1 MNGYNYW
8 VTPNADGT
16 FNLPD
21 VRPGTYRVTVIK
33 PGNYREGTFDNIV
46 VSAGGTTNTGNLI
59 WQPDVSGQGV
69 WQIGTFDRTAG
80 EFKHGN
86 EYNNWVSTFN
96 YSKDFPNGVNYTVN
110 SANPFNDKQNWANNW
125 GLDQQNAGQDFWNV
139 NFNLAT
145 APAANSTVTITVA
158 IAAQQFMNDLA
169 ALVYNASG
177 TSYNRVDAS
186 VDHTADNAASV
197 DRSGDTS
204 SRVLYRKLTFPS
216 SWLHAGNNK
225 ISFHIVGGN
234 MQWDAVRLDIS
245 APGTASVAQWNG
257 GSGNWTDGTQWSTQQ
272 DGYTAINKGT
282 SGIANDTST
291 TFADGATHVA
301 PVNTTGS
308 TPNVY
313 DAIINGGTVN
323 LNTSPT
329 VQKFSLL
336 EGTLNGGGNTLTAND
351 VLVFGGGSFVG
362 PGTINGKS
370 TTTVNFA
377 NTISGGAHIT
387 STGAVTWIDGGT
399 INVTGSGS
407 QWTTPGLSFGQGGPS
422 SLTVSAGG
430 LVSTGTGTLVI
441 AAQGSVT
448 ISSATL
454 TTAGINN
461 AGVFA
466 STSGLISVGSARSP
480 TPARHRSTAAC
491 RGRPSSTT
499 PARSVFQAST
509 AIPVP
514 QRSMAALCNS
524 PPLLASAAAARACS

>member
-1 MNGYNYW
+1 MGCRA
-8 VTPNADGT
+8 VGH
-16 FNLPD
+16 
-21 VRPGTYRVTVIK
+21 
-33 PGNYREGTFDNIV
+33 
-46 VSAGGTTNTGNLI
+46 
-59 WQPDVSGQGV
+59 SG
-69 WQIGTFDRTAG
+69 
-80 EFKHGN
+80 
-86 EYNNWVSTFN
+86 
-96 YSKDFPNGVNYTVN
+96 
-110 SANPFNDKQNWANNW
+110 
-125 GLDQQNAGQDFWNV
+125 
-139 NFNLAT
+139 
-145 APAANSTVTITVA
+145 
-158 IAAQQFMNDLA
+158 
-169 ALVYNASG
+169 
-177 TSYNRVDAS
+177 
-186 VDHTADNAASV
+186 
-197 DRSGDTS
+197 
-204 SRVLYRKLTFPS
+204 
-216 SWLHAGNNK
+216 
-225 ISFHIVGGN
+225 
-234 MQWDAVRLDIS
+234 
-245 APGTASVAQWNG
+245 PGTASVAQWNG

-377 NTISGGAHIT
+377 NTISGGAH
-387 STGAVTWIDGGT
+387 VTQHGCRDLDRRRHDDRHRQRSANGHARPIVRPRWPQQFDRIRRRTCFHGHWHT
-399 INVTGSGS
+399 IVT
-407 QWTTPGLSFGQGGPS
+407 
-422 SLTVSAGG
+422 
-430 LVSTGTGTLVI
+430 

-466 STSGLISVGSARSP
+466 STSGLISVGSGAFTNSGTASIDGGLSGAAVVNNAGTLSLSGVNSYTGSTTINGGVVQFAATTSIGGSGTSVLVNSGGAVSFVAGINNTAFLARINTTSTGALALTTADAATNLDFTTGSLAALSNMAIGAVGNVNYSGTY
-480 TPARHRSTAAC
+480 TPAGNLYRLGGGGGTLNYLPVIGGSASVIIGNAGTSGSVVLNAAN
-491 RGRPSSTT
+491 GYSGTT
-499 PARSVFQAST
+499 TIKGGVLSVASL
-509 AIPVP
+509 ANGG
-514 QRSMAALCNS
+514 MNS
-524 PPLLASAAAARACS
+524 PIGARRISP